1 MSARGSKRAA
11 FWRRLAVCILV
22 VLATLSGAGRAS
34 AEQARTVAWD
44 PEWPRFR
51 PAEIGVTAGLSLQVA
66 ATMFLYPD
74 PKANWHGGILWDD
87 AVRNGLRLHSR
98 SARQTAG
105 AVSDAIYYGLLA
117 YPLVVDAGI
126 VAGGVHGSGDIA
138 VQLLAMDLESFAV
151 AGAIAMT
158 AEKIGRVRPEERGCR
173 TDPNYSKDC
182 GKPAQLNASFM
193 SGHTTIAFTG
203 AGLICAHHQNLPL
216 YGGGAPDLIACITAL
231 SAATTA
237 GAMRISS
244 DKHYST
250 DVLLGMGVGLFSGY
264 GLPTL
269 LHYGAGASGDKK
281 PRAILPSFHSQKA
294 GIDAV
299 LAPSVGPDGIGA
311 TLVGTF

>member
-1 MSARGSKRAA
+1 MSAHGSKRAA
-11 FWRRLAVCILV
+11 SWRRVVVCLLALFM
-22 VLATLSGAGRAS
+22 VLGAASRAS
-34 AEQARTVAWD
+34 AEQAKTVAWD

-51 PAEIGVTAGLSLQVA
+51 PAEIAVTAGFSLQVA

-87 AVRNGLRLHSR
+87 AVRDGLRLHSR

-117 YPLVVDAGI
+117 YPLLDAGI
-126 VAGGVHGSGDIA
+126 VAGGVHGSGDVA
-138 VQLLAMDLESFAV
+138 VQLLAMDLESFAI

-173 TDPNYSKDC
+173 TDPSYSKDC

-231 SAATTA
+231 TAATTA
-237 GAMRISS
+237 GALRVSS

-250 DVLLGMGVGLFSGY
+250 DVLLGAGIGLFSGY
-264 GLPTL
+264 GLPML
-269 LHYGAGASGDKK
+269 LHYGAGSGADGK

-299 LAPSVGPDGIGA
+299 LAPQVGPESVGV